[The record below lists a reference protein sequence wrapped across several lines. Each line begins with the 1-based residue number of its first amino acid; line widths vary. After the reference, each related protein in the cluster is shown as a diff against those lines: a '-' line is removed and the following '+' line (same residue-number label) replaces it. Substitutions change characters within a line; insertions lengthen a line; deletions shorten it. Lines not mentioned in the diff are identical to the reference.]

1 MPPRWGR
8 FFIWGLTLKNY
19 LFIFFPLLLI
29 SFSSN
34 ALQCGVGKVEVDGV
48 CVSSCKVL
56 EGTGRNLT
64 WDSYIWGD
72 NPRSYCV
79 GNPSTGAACDMAA
92 SSVSISVEEGKWT
105 NRFVYTGF
113 TCSFEKINRFSGD
126 SPEPFPFENDVNHNG
141 VDDDQ
146 EDWDGDGIK
155 NGDDPTPY
163 QSDNPIVDENGNG
176 IDDLIE
182 SSYDEINAIP
192 DVIYCNNENNDC
204 SSLSSTMSELARSN
218 NVLVNAMKSIT
229 NSGLRRNDFINSMSN
244 VTEQIKNSNNNVKER
259 INELSDSFYLNQS
272 YISSDIHEVKTFLN
286 SRISG
291 VGYDIVMGVKDN
303 KELLESYDVH
313 IDATSRNVLENYEL
327 LGNILTKLDSGST
340 GLNKTQKSQLKKA
353 ALANNNNIL
362 LQDIDERTKSIQK
375 MTGQLSGTVA
385 SLFGEFGDIDGHFA
399 SLDGKFGEV
408 GGKFAELG
416 GNFSEVN
423 GRLNSMQG
431 NVSQIIGKLDSLS
444 LEPVEVD
451 LSGVEG
457 SISDLSDKIDS
468 LEIDGDNSVL
478 EGKIDN
484 LIGVVTNDKP
494 FSVSSSGFTGE
505 GFLFSQNE
513 LSELQEDVT
522 EIKQEVT
529 EELDNFKTLFSIDT
543 SSFNNGTFKEHSLN
557 LRVNG
562 SEQSFK
568 SGVFSALLD
577 NASIISAVIMFLFVL
592 SGIRMLGKD

>member
-1 MPPRWGR
+1 M
-8 FFIWGLTLKNY
+8 KNY

-105 NRFVYTGF
+105 NRFVYTGS

-141 VDDDQ
+141 VDDDE

-244 VTEQIKNSNNNVKER
+244 VTEQIKNGNDNVKER

-272 YISSDIHEVKTFLN
+272 YMSADIHEVKTFLN

-313 IDATSRNVLENYEL
+313 IEATSRNVLNNHDI
-327 LGNILTKLDSGST
+327 LGNILSKLESGSS
-340 GLNKTQKSQLKKA
+340 GLTKTQKSQLRKA
-353 ALANNNNIL
+353 ALANDNNIL
-362 LQDIDERTKSIQK
+362 LQDVDERTKTMQR
-375 MTGQLSGTVA
+375 MTGQL
-385 SLFGEFGDIDGHFA
+385 FGDIASLQGNFGSIDGKFA
-399 SLDGKFGEV
+399 QLDGKFAQVNGNFDMLGGQFSQLNYKLDNLEV
-408 GGKFAELG
+408 G
-416 GNFSEVN
+416 
-423 GRLNSMQG
+423 
-431 NVSQIIGKLDSLS
+431 
-444 LEPVEVD
+444 EVD
-451 LSGVEG
+451 LSGLETG
-457 SISDLSDKIDS
+457 IAELGEKIDA
-468 LEIDGDNSVL
+468 LELDGDNSVL

-484 LIGVVTNDKP
+484 LIGAVTNDKP

-505 GFLFSQNE
+505 GFLFNQNE
-513 LSELQEDVT
+513 LSELQEDVI

-529 EELDNFKTLFSIDT
+529 EEMDKFKTLFSIDT
-543 SSFNNGTFKEHSLN
+543 SSFNDGTFKEHSLN

-568 SGVFSALLD
+568 SGVFTALLD
-577 NASIISAVIMFLFVL
+577 NAAIISAVIMFLFVL

>member
-1 MPPRWGR
+1 M
-8 FFIWGLTLKNY
+8 KNY

-105 NRFVYTGF
+105 NRFVYTGS

-141 VDDDQ
+141 VDDDE

-244 VTEQIKNSNNNVKER
+244 VTEQIKNGNDNVKER

-272 YISSDIHEVKTFLN
+272 YMSADIHEVKTFLN

-313 IDATSRNVLENYEL
+313 IEATSRNVLNNHDI
-327 LGNILTKLDSGST
+327 LGNILSKLESGSS
-340 GLNKTQKSQLKKA
+340 GLTKTQKSQLRKA
-353 ALANNNNIL
+353 ALANDNNIL
-362 LQDIDERTKSIQK
+362 LQDVDERTKTMQR
-375 MTGQLSGTVA
+375 MTGQL
-385 SLFGEFGDIDGHFA
+385 FGDIASLQGNFGSIDGKFA
-399 SLDGKFGEV
+399 QLDGKFAQVNGNFDMLGGQFSQLNYKLDNLEV
-408 GGKFAELG
+408 G
-416 GNFSEVN
+416 
-423 GRLNSMQG
+423 
-431 NVSQIIGKLDSLS
+431 
-444 LEPVEVD
+444 EVD
-451 LSGVEG
+451 LSGLETG
-457 SISDLSDKIDS
+457 IAELGEKIDA
-468 LEIDGDNSVL
+468 LELDGDNSVL

-484 LIGVVTNDKP
+484 LIGAVTNDKP

-505 GFLFSQNE
+505 GFLFNQNE
-513 LSELQEDVT
+513 LSELQGDVI
-522 EIKQEVT
+522 EIKQEVI
-529 EELDNFKTLFSIDT
+529 EEMDKFKTLFSIDT
-543 SSFNNGTFKEHSLN
+543 SSFNDGNFKEHSLN

-568 SGVFSALLD
+568 SGVFTALLD
-577 NASIISAVIMFLFVL
+577 NAAIISAVIMFLFVL

>member
-105 NRFVYTGF
+105 NRFVYTGS

-141 VDDDQ
+141 VDDDE

-244 VTEQIKNSNNNVKER
+244 VTEQIKNGNDNVKER

-272 YISSDIHEVKTFLN
+272 YMSADIHEVKTFLN

-313 IDATSRNVLENYEL
+313 IEATSRNVLNNHDI
-327 LGNILTKLDSGST
+327 LGNILSKLESGSS
-340 GLNKTQKSQLKKA
+340 GLTKTQKSQLRKA
-353 ALANNNNIL
+353 ALANDNNIL
-362 LQDIDERTKSIQK
+362 LQDVDERTKTMQR
-375 MTGQLSGTVA
+375 MTGQL
-385 SLFGEFGDIDGHFA
+385 FGDIASLQGNFGSIDGKFA
-399 SLDGKFGEV
+399 QLDGKFAQVNGNFDMLGGQFSQLNYKLDNLEV
-408 GGKFAELG
+408 G
-416 GNFSEVN
+416 
-423 GRLNSMQG
+423 
-431 NVSQIIGKLDSLS
+431 
-444 LEPVEVD
+444 EVD
-451 LSGVEG
+451 LSGLETG
-457 SISDLSDKIDS
+457 IAELGEKIDA
-468 LEIDGDNSVL
+468 LELDGDNSVL

-484 LIGVVTNDKP
+484 LIGAVTNDKP

-505 GFLFSQNE
+505 GFLFNQNE
-513 LSELQEDVT
+513 LSELQEDVI

-529 EELDNFKTLFSIDT
+529 EEMDKFKTLFSIDT
-543 SSFNNGTFKEHSLN
+543 SSFNDGTFKEHSLN
-557 LRVNG
+557 
-562 SEQSFK
+562 
-568 SGVFSALLD
+568 
-577 NASIISAVIMFLFVL
+577 
-592 SGIRMLGKD
+592 

>member
-105 NRFVYTGF
+105 NRFVYTGS

-141 VDDDQ
+141 VDDDE

-244 VTEQIKNSNNNVKER
+244 VTEQIKNGNDNVKER

-272 YISSDIHEVKTFLN
+272 YMSADIHEVKTFLN

-313 IDATSRNVLENYEL
+313 IEATSRNVLNNHDI
-327 LGNILTKLDSGST
+327 LGNILSKLESGSS
-340 GLNKTQKSQLKKA
+340 GLTKTQKSQLRKA
-353 ALANNNNIL
+353 ALANDNNIL
-362 LQDIDERTKSIQK
+362 LQDVDERTKTMQR
-375 MTGQLSGTVA
+375 MTGQL
-385 SLFGEFGDIDGHFA
+385 FGDIASLQGNFGSIDGKFA
-399 SLDGKFGEV
+399 QLDGKFAQVNGNFDMLGGQFSQLNYKLDNLEV
-408 GGKFAELG
+408 G
-416 GNFSEVN
+416 
-423 GRLNSMQG
+423 
-431 NVSQIIGKLDSLS
+431 
-444 LEPVEVD
+444 EVD
-451 LSGVEG
+451 LSGLETG
-457 SISDLSDKIDS
+457 IAELGEKIDA
-468 LEIDGDNSVL
+468 LELDGDNSVL

-484 LIGVVTNDKP
+484 LIGAVTNDKP

-505 GFLFSQNE
+505 GFLFNQNE
-513 LSELQEDVT
+513 LSELQEDVI
-522 EIKQEVT
+522 EIKQEVI
-529 EELDNFKTLFSIDT
+529 EEMDKFKTLFSIDT
-543 SSFNNGTFKEHSLN
+543 SSFNDGNFKEHSLN

-568 SGVFSALLD
+568 SGVFTALLD
-577 NASIISAVIMFLFVL
+577 NAAIISAVIMFLFVL